1 MDKQFGVV
9 FDMDGVIVH
18 SNPAHK
24 KAINIFCER
33 HNQQVSDEFM
43 HNKLYGRTNKEWIPE
58 LFGEMSDEKLST
70 LADEKEQ
77 IFRDLFDPK
86 QHVVS
91 GLHDFLES
99 LKRKNIKQMVATSAP
114 RENADYILNELQIAS
129 YFDVVLDSSHVNMGK
144 PNPEVY
150 EKAVSFLAL
159 PARQCVV
166 FEDSLSGVEAAL
178 RAGTTVVGVET
189 THTKA
194 ELASC
199 QLSIMDFAE
208 ITVETLT
215 DLVP

>member
-1 MDKQFGVV
+1 
-9 FDMDGVIVH
+9 MDGVIVH

-24 KAINIFCER
+24 RAINIFCER
-33 HNQQVSDEFM
+33 HDQQVSEEFM
-43 HNKLYGRTNKEWIPE
+43 RNKLYGRTNKEWIPE
-58 LFGEMSDEKLST
+58 LFGEMSAGKLST

-86 QHVVS
+86 QHVVA

-99 LKRKNIKQMVATSAP
+99 LKQKKIKQMVATSAP

-129 YFDVVLDSSHVNMGK
+129 YFDTVFDSSHVVKGK

-150 EKAVSFLAL
+150 DKSVSFLKL

-189 THTKA
+189 THTTS
-194 ELASC
+194 ELALC
-199 QLSIMDFAE
+199 HLSVRDFTE
-208 ITVETLT
+208 ITVEML
-215 DLVP
+215 LALLP